1 MIFIDSSALIAII
14 AGENDADILAD
25 RIEADR
31 VRLISAMSA
40 WETVSGLCRTHAYS
54 MTAAHDILKIDAA
67 TGGFD
72 YVQIGEREYGLAT
85 QAYAEYGNGRHPA
98 NLNMGNCFAYA
109 CAKSNRASLLFK
121 GDRFTKTDITAAL
134 LT

>member
-1 MIFIDSSALIAII
+1 MIFVDASALIAII
-14 AGENDADILAD
+14 AGENDADILTD

-31 VRLISAMSA
+31 IRLISAMSA

-54 MTAAHDILKIDAA
+54 MTTAQDILKRYAA

-85 QAYAEYGNGRHPA
+85 QAYADYGNGRHPA
-98 NLNMGNCFAYA
+98 ALNMGNCFAYA
-109 CAKSNRASLLFK
+109 CAKSNRAALLFT
-121 GDRFTKTDITAAL
+121 GDHFTKTDITAAL
-134 LT
+134 LS